1 MIKSQ
6 ILINSEMKLILK
18 YSLNLLSQ
26 LKSDDSQRQRKILL
40 AYNIFYFSTY
50 ALWQVGDK
58 ERIFIHFQFLF
69 FQHAPSDDKSEA
81 KKDFFNFQ
89 FLFSSTCALWRFH
102 LVFSVFYSL
111 LLVSPLIT
119 SSFFPLFPQQWMYA
133 LYYYLVAML
142 ERKGN
147 HVIKC
152 HCPRS
157 FWEEWKGRIHI
168 TWSQRG
174 K

>member
-69 FQHAPSDDKSEA
+69 FQHAPSDDKAEA
-81 KKDFFNFQ
+81 KKDFVFNFP
-89 FLFSSTCALWRFH
+89 FLFFSTYGIWWQVNGKERFFQ
-102 LVFSVFYSL
+102 LSIFIFFNMR
-111 LLVSPLIT
+111 PLTIP
-119 SSFFPLFPQQWMYA
+119 SRFFP
-133 LYYYLVAML
+133 
-142 ERKGN
+142 
-147 HVIKC
+147 
-152 HCPRS
+152 S
-157 FWEEWKGRIHI
+157 FTLCCSYRH
-168 TWSQRG
+168 
-174 K
+174 